1 MTPRFASDGE
11 WWGRAMNAND
21 MTGKG
26 QSEGAGQ
33 PARIS
38 EMLGLNAV
46 ALDDVGLARVVVRGL
61 PASAAEALGRVIGR
75 AQVVGPLIPEATLR
89 RARQGRK
96 ALSREMSGRLY
107 EVSRVVDAANRSF
120 GGDRAAVDRFLARP
134 HPLLDGMT
142 PLAMAQS
149 GSAGAE
155 AVVNMIR
162 RADAGVAV

>member
-1 MTPRFASDGE
+1 
-11 WWGRAMNAND
+11 MNAND
-21 MTGKG
+21 RTGKV
-26 QSEGAGQ
+26 QAEGAGQ
-33 PARIS
+33 PARIG
-38 EMLGLNAV
+38 EMLGLNTV
-46 ALDDVGLARVVVRGL
+46 ALDDVGLARVVVLGL
-61 PASAAEALGRVIGR
+61 PTSAAEALGRVIGR

-107 EVSRVVDAANRSF
+107 ELSRVVDAANRSF

-149 GSAGAE
+149 GSAGAQ
-155 AVVNMIR
+155 AVINLIR

>member
-1 MTPRFASDGE
+1 MAG
-11 WWGRAMNAND
+11 GRAMNAND
-21 MTGKG
+21 MAGKV
-26 QSEGAGQ
+26 QAESAGQ
-33 PARIS
+33 PARIG
-38 EMLGLNAV
+38 EMLGLNAI
-46 ALDDVGLARVVVRGL
+46 ALDDVGLARVVVLGL

-107 EVSRVVDAANRSF
+107 ELSRVVDAANRSF

-149 GSAGAE
+149 GSAGAQ
-155 AVVNMIR
+155 AVINLIR

>member
-1 MTPRFASDGE
+1 
-11 WWGRAMNAND
+11 MNPND
-21 MTGKG
+21 MAGKV
-26 QSEGAGQ
+26 QAEGAGQ
-33 PARIS
+33 PARIG
-38 EMLGLNAV
+38 EMLGLNAI
-46 ALDDVGLARVVVRGL
+46 ALDDVGLARVVVLGL

-107 EVSRVVDAANRSF
+107 ELSRVVDAANRSF
-120 GGDRAAVDRFLARP
+120 GGDRTAVDRFLARP

-149 GSAGAE
+149 GSAGAQ
-155 AVVNMIR
+155 AVINLIR

>member
-1 MTPRFASDGE
+1 MTPRFPSDDE
-11 WWGRAMNAND
+11 WWGCAVNAND
-21 MTGKG
+21 MTGKV
-26 QSEGAGQ
+26 QAEGAGQ
-33 PARIS
+33 PARIGA
-38 EMLGLNAV
+38 MLELNV
-46 ALDDVGLARVVVRGL
+46 GALDDVGLARMVVLGL

-89 RARQGRK
+89 RAWRERK

-120 GGDRAAVDRFLARP
+120 GDDRAAVDRFLARP

-149 GSAGAE
+149 GSAGAQ
-155 AVVNMIR
+155 AVINLIR
-162 RADAGVAV
+162 RADAGVSV